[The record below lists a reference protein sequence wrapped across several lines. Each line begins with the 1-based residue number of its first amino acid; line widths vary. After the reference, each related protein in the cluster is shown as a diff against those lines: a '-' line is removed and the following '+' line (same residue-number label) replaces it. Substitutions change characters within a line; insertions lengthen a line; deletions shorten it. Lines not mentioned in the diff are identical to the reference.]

1 MSSPHFEVGYVA
13 RARGLDGQVIVRTF
27 DPQSQA
33 LAEVDR
39 ALLRLKDGQ
48 LRELVIE
55 HSSPVPRGWLVRFK
69 GIAEREWADELIGAR
84 VLVFRAD
91 LTPPAEGEYF
101 QGDLIG
107 LEVVDEKGAPLG
119 TVEEVWNTGPVPTLV
134 IRGADRVELLAP
146 FADDFVR
153 EVDVERRRLV
163 LRPPELLE

>member
-1 MSSPHFEVGYVA
+1 MV
-13 RARGLDGQVIVRTF
+13 VRTF

-33 LAEVDR
+33 LAEVER
-39 ALLRLKDGQ
+39 ALLRLKNGQ
-48 LRELVIE
+48 LRELAIE

-69 GIAEREWADELIGAR
+69 GIAGRDLADELIGAR

-107 LEVVDEKGAPLG
+107 LEVVDEKGAALG

-134 IRGADRVELLAP
+134 IRRGRDEVLAP

-163 LRPPELLE
+163 LRPPELIE